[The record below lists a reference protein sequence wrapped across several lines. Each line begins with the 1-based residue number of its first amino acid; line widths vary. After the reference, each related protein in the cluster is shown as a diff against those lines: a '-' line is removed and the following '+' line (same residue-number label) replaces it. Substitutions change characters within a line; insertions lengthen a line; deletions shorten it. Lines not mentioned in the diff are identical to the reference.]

1 VAAYL
6 HGFGSYVPDRIVTNA
21 ELASRLNCEAAW
33 IEDVSGIRER
43 RWAGD
48 GTSVV
53 DLAFAAAQDCLTRS
67 STQPSAVKL
76 LILASGSAPPGFPGP
91 AAELAVRLGLGTTP
105 VLDLP
110 IASAGSLFGMA
121 LAARLAES
129 MGDVLV
135 VAAEKMSA
143 VIQAH
148 PLDPNTAI
156 LFGDGA
162 GAALISP
169 RPGLLRI
176 LNSAIHTDGQFRQ
189 DLAFDWSSPLK
200 MNGLGVILQAS
211 RKLPSVIR
219 EVLDHAGVAPSDVS
233 AFLVHQANQNL
244 LNRVAKSL
252 AVPPERVF
260 SNIAR
265 YGNTSSASLLI
276 AAAEW
281 SGFASNKTEPASG
294 PVVFAAFGA
303 GYHWGALIA
312 S

>member
-1 VAAYL
+1 MAAYF
-6 HGFGSYVPDRIVTNA
+6 HGFGAHLPERVVTNS
-21 ELASRLNCEAAW
+21 ELAARLGIEADW
-33 IEDVSGIRER
+33 IADVSGIRER
-43 RWAGD
+43 RFAD
-48 GTSVV
+48 AATSVA
-53 DLAFAAAQDCLTRS
+53 DLAVAAGQACLARS
-67 STQPSAVKL
+67 STDPSAIKL
-76 LILASGSAPPGFPGP
+76 LIVASGSAPPGFPGP
-91 AAELAVRLGLGTTP
+91 AAEIALRLGLGVTP

-110 IASAGSLFGMA
+110 IASAGSLFGIA

-129 MGDVLV
+129 MGDILV
-135 VAAEKMSA
+135 IGAEKMSA
-143 VIQAH
+143 LIEAH

-176 LNSAIHTDGQFRQ
+176 LHSAIHSDGQFRQ
-189 DLAFDWSSPLK
+189 ELAFDWFSPLK
-200 MNGLGVILQAS
+200 MNGLSVILQAS
-211 RKLPSVIR
+211 RKMPSAIR
-219 EVLDHAGVAPSDVS
+219 EVLEHAAIAPADVS
-233 AFLVHQANQNL
+233 AFLIHQANQNL
-244 LNRVAKSL
+244 LNRVAKGL
-252 AVPPERVF
+252 AVPPDRVF

-281 SGFASNKTEPASG
+281 SNLDPPPG

>member
-1 VAAYL
+1 VAAYF
-6 HGFGSYVPDRIVTNA
+6 HGFGSHVPDRVVTNA
-21 ELASRLNCEAAW
+21 ELAPRLHCEAAW

-43 RWAGD
+43 HWAEES
-48 GTSVV
+48 TSVV
-53 DLAFAAAQDCLTRS
+53 DLAFAAAEDCLTRS
-67 STQPSAVKL
+67 NTEASSIKL

-91 AAELAVRLGLGTTP
+91 AAELAVRLGLGTAP

-129 MGDVLV
+129 VGDVLV

-169 RPGLLRI
+169 RPGLLRV

-189 DLAFDWSSPLK
+189 DLAFDWSSALK

-211 RKLPSVIR
+211 RKLPSAIR
-219 EVLDHAGVAPSDVS
+219 EVLDHAGVAPSDV
-233 AFLVHQANQNL
+233 ATFLVHQANQNL

-281 SGFASNKTEPASG
+281 ASLEPSPG

>member
-1 VAAYL
+1 MPAHL

-21 ELASRLNCEAAW
+21 ELASRLNREAAW

-43 RWAGD
+43 RWAD
-48 GTSVV
+48 ENTTVA
-53 DLAFAAAQDCLTRS
+53 DLALAAAQDCLTRASIDVS
-67 STQPSAVKL
+67 SIKL

-91 AAELAVRLGLGTTP
+91 AAEVATRLGLGVTP

-110 IASAGSLFGMA
+110 IASAGSLFGMD
-121 LAARLAES
+121 LAARLCES
-129 MGDVLV
+129 FGDVLV

-162 GAALISP
+162 GAVLISP
-169 RPGLLRI
+169 RPGLLRVVA
-176 LNSAIHTDGQFRQ
+176 SAIHSDGQNRE
-189 DLAFDWSSPLK
+189 DISYRWSSPLR
-200 MNGLGVILQAS
+200 MNGPVVVRHATT
-211 RKLPSVIR
+211 KMPSAIR
-219 EVLDHAGVAPSDVS
+219 EVLEQSGIAPADVA

-244 LNRVAKSL
+244 LNRVAKAL
-252 AVPPERVF
+252 DFPPERIF

-265 YGNTSSASLLI
+265 YGNTSSASMLI

-281 SGFASNKTEPASG
+281 SSLDPPAG

-303 GYHWGALIA
+303 GYNWGALA
-312 S
+312 AR

>member
-1 VAAYL
+1 VPAYL
-6 HGFGSYVPDRIVTNA
+6 HRFGAHVPERVVSND
-21 ELASRLNCEAAW
+21 ELASRLGCEVAW
-33 IEDVSGIRER
+33 IESVSGIRER
-43 RWAGD
+43 RWAD
-48 GTSVV
+48 ESTSVV
-53 DLAFAAAQDCLTRS
+53 DLAFAAAEDCLTKSNVDRS
-67 STQPSAVKL
+67 KLGL

-91 AAELAVRLGLGTTP
+91 AAELADRLGLGTIP

-110 IASAGSLFGMA
+110 MASAGSLFGMA

-129 MGDVLV
+129 VGDVMV

-148 PLDPNTAI
+148 SLDPNTAI

-176 LNSAIHTDGQFRQ
+176 LHSVLHSDGQFRQ
-189 DLAFDWSSPLK
+189 ELSFDWSSPLK
-200 MNGLGVILQAS
+200 MNGLSVILQAS
-211 RKLPSVIR
+211 RKIPSAIR
-219 EVLDHAGVAPSDVS
+219 EALEHAGIAPTDVS
-233 AFLVHQANQNL
+233 TFLVHQANQNL
-244 LNRVAKSL
+244 LTRIAKAL
-252 AVPPERVF
+252 AVPAERVF

-276 AAAEW
+276 AASEW
-281 SGFASNKTEPASG
+281 ASLDPPAG

-303 GYHWGALIA
+303 GYHWGALVA
-312 S
+312 G

>member
-1 VAAYL
+1 VAAYF
-6 HGFGSYVPDRIVTNA
+6 HGFGYHVPERIVSNA
-21 ELASRLNCEAAW
+21 ELAARLNCEGDW
-33 IEDVSGIRER
+33 IESVSGIRER
-43 RWAGD
+43 RWAD
-48 GTSVV
+48 EGTSVADMAV
-53 DLAFAAAQDCLTRS
+53 AAAQDCLAKS
-67 STQPSAVKL
+67 GVEASAVKL

-91 AAELAVRLGLGTTP
+91 AAELAMRLGLGATP

-110 IASAGSLFGMA
+110 MASAGSLFGMA
-121 LAARLAES
+121 MAARLAES

-162 GAALISP
+162 GAVLISP

-176 LNSAIHTDGQFRQ
+176 LNSTIHSDGQFRQ
-189 DLAFDWSSPLK
+189 DLAFDWASPLK

-211 RKLPSVIR
+211 RKIPNSIR
-219 EVLDHAGVAPSDVS
+219 EVLDGAGVAPGEVS
-233 AFLVHQANQNL
+233 AFLIHQANQNL
-244 LNRVAKSL
+244 LNRVAKAL
-252 AVPPERVF
+252 AVAPERIF

-281 SGFASNKTEPASG
+281 SNLDPAPG

>member
-1 VAAYL
+1 V
-6 HGFGSYVPDRIVTNA
+6 
-21 ELASRLNCEAAW
+21 
-33 IEDVSGIRER
+33 
-43 RWAGD
+43 
-48 GTSVV
+48 
-53 DLAFAAAQDCLTRS
+53 AAAQDCLVKS
-67 STQPSAVKL
+67 GVEASAVKL

-91 AAELAVRLGLGTTP
+91 AAELATRLGLGATP

-110 IASAGSLFGMA
+110 MASAGSLFGMA
-121 LAARLAES
+121 MAARLAES

-162 GAALISP
+162 GAVLISP

-176 LNSAIHTDGQFRQ
+176 LNSTIHSDGQFRQ
-189 DLAFDWSSPLK
+189 DLAFDWASPLK

-211 RKLPSVIR
+211 RKIPNSIR
-219 EVLDHAGVAPSDVS
+219 EVLDGAGVAPGEVS
-233 AFLVHQANQNL
+233 AFLIHQANQNL
-244 LNRVAKSL
+244 LNRVAKAL
-252 AVPPERVF
+252 AVAPERIF

-276 AAAEW
+276 ASAEW
-281 SGFASNKTEPASG
+281 SNLDPAPG

>member
-1 VAAYL
+1 MPAYL
-6 HGFGSYVPDRIVTNA
+6 HGFGMHVPERVVANT
-21 ELASRLNCEAAW
+21 ELASRLNCAADW
-33 IEDVSGIRER
+33 IETVSGIRER
-43 RWAGD
+43 RWAED
-48 GTSVV
+48 GTTIA
-53 DLAFAAAQDCLTRS
+53 DLAAAAAQDCLARS
-67 STQPSAVKL
+67 SVEASSVKL
-76 LILASGSAPPGFPGP
+76 LILASGSAPAGFPGP
-91 AAELAVRLGLGTTP
+91 AAEVGVRLGLGTTP

-110 IASAGSLFGMA
+110 MASAGGLFGMA
-121 LAARLAES
+121 LASRLCES

-148 PLDPNTAI
+148 PLDLNTAI

-176 LNSAIHTDGQFRQ
+176 LNSVIHSDGQFRE
-189 DLAFDWSSPLK
+189 DLAFNWSSPLK

-211 RKLPSVIR
+211 RKMPSAIR
-219 EVLDHAGVAPSDVS
+219 EALEQSGVAPADVA

-244 LNRVAKSL
+244 LNRVAKALS
-252 AVPPERVF
+252 VPPERIY

-281 SGFASNKTEPASG
+281 SHADPAPG
-294 PVVFAAFGA
+294 PVVFSAFGA
-303 GYHWGALIA
+303 GYHWGALVA
-312 S
+312 R